1 MTPLATCQLWNLL
14 NMWAIRDDSRSV
26 QQRRTSSYHMTM
38 PRTPPLGW
46 ETRSTGFVHCSP
58 VHLRI
63 LPAHTPGTSGTTG
76 SDQGD
81 ISESD
86 HHECNPHVNAHHC
99 QRLVNGCHMAST
111 STGGEMGWGQCHLNP
126 RSKTPPPK
134 KLLFWEVL
142 HFYSYFLIQN
152 YMETFMTHC
161 MLQIIV
167 RMPTGILT
175 HWHRNHTTHSHFQAY
190 LKKILLLPIWNLSS

>member
-1 MTPLATCQLWNLL
+1 MWCRQQSRTSPSDTRQQCTSTRLKEQEAAHTIHDVERWTTTTTTTAIMTPLATCQLWNLL
-14 NMWAIRDDSRSV
+14 KMWAIRDDSRSV

-126 RSKTPPPK
+126 KP
-134 KLLFWEVL
+134 
-142 HFYSYFLIQN
+142 
-152 YMETFMTHC
+152 
-161 MLQIIV
+161 
-167 RMPTGILT
+167 
-175 HWHRNHTTHSHFQAY
+175 
-190 LKKILLLPIWNLSS
+190 